1 MVSKRIKY
9 ARAHLTPRRHIA
21 ILARPIWRRSY
32 LSPDS
37 NCLPRPF
44 SVCRAALRARPSKR
58 IKMMAQP
65 KSVQRRFDRAASQ
78 SVKLPLLSLP
88 PRRGSS
94 LAAHRRLSLQYPRA
108 HRGSLLLETR
118 NRLFD
123 LALPKKSA
131 LMHARRLA
139 RNRATLANINSL
151 LQGVRKSRYQKYRII
166 CEALQRRAAA
176 REEKIRRKLRR
187 ALSKPGDWE
196 KHNRALERLAAPK
209 RRPPKPPRP
218 TSQRGR
224 RRAKQ
229 RPAFDP
235 QRLELLAQPSR
246 KQPSRARDPFQVA
259 RSALVGAFSEHVLE
273 LAQRDNPRPVPRY
286 REPGQV
292 LPRAL
297 RAHASERILELA
309 KPAVRPPGLQ
319 TDLKE
324 DAFSVPP
331 LALKAKCR
339 PRIKILARPKTRGR
353 RAKA

>member
-78 SVKLPLLSLP
+78 S
-88 PRRGSS
+88 
-94 LAAHRRLSLQYPRA
+94 RLSLQYPRA

>member
-78 SVKLPLLSLP
+78 S
-88 PRRGSS
+88 
-94 LAAHRRLSLQYPRA
+94 RLSLQYPRA

-123 LALPKKSA
+123 LALPKK
-131 LMHARRLA
+131 R
-139 RNRATLANINSL
+139 
-151 LQGVRKSRYQKYRII
+151 
-166 CEALQRRAAA
+166 
-176 REEKIRRKLRR
+176 EKIRRKLRR

>member
-9 ARAHLTPRRHIA
+9 ARAHLTPRRHIS

-78 SVKLPLLSLP
+78 S
-88 PRRGSS
+88 
-94 LAAHRRLSLQYPRA
+94 RLSLQYPRA

-139 RNRATLANINSL
+139 RNRGTLANINSL
-151 LQGVRKSRYQKYRII
+151 LRGVRESRYQKYRII

-176 REEKIRRKLRR
+176 RE
-187 ALSKPGDWE
+187 ALSEPGDWE
-196 KHNRALERLAAPK
+196 KHNRVLERLAAPK

-218 TSQRGR
+218 T
-224 RRAKQ
+224 A
-229 RPAFDP
+229 A
-235 QRLELLAQPSR
+235 RLVHRCL
-246 KQPSRARDPFQVA
+246 PFT
-259 RSALVGAFSEHVLE
+259 
-273 LAQRDNPRPVPRY
+273 
-286 REPGQV
+286 
-292 LPRAL
+292 
-297 RAHASERILELA
+297 ASERILELA

>member
-123 LALPKKSA
+123 LALPKKKRADARPEAGAEPRDPGQHKQSA
-131 LMHARRLA
+131 AGRAQVEISEVSNYLRGAATARR
-139 RNRATLANINSL
+139 R
-151 LQGVRKSRYQKYRII
+151 QG
-166 CEALQRRAAA
+166 
-176 REEKIRRKLRR
+176 
-187 ALSKPGDWE
+187 
-196 KHNRALERLAAPK
+196 
-209 RRPPKPPRP
+209 
-218 TSQRGR
+218 SQRGR

>member
-78 SVKLPLLSLP
+78 
-88 PRRGSS
+88 
-94 LAAHRRLSLQYPRA
+94 
-108 HRGSLLLETR
+108 
-118 NRLFD
+118 
-123 LALPKKSA
+123 SA

>member
-123 LALPKKSA
+123 LALPKK
-131 LMHARRLA
+131 R
-139 RNRATLANINSL
+139 
-151 LQGVRKSRYQKYRII
+151 
-166 CEALQRRAAA
+166 
-176 REEKIRRKLRR
+176 EKIRRKLRR